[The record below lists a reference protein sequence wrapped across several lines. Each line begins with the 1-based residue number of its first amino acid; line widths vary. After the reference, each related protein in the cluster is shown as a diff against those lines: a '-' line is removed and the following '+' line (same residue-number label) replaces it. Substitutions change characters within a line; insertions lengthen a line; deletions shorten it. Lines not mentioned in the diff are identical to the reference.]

1 MFAHEYG
8 HDLGLPDH
16 YDTSGGGENGVNWW
30 TIMGQSRVSAPEDQA
45 IGTRPAD
52 LGAWDKLQLG
62 WLDYEIVPAGQTRTL
77 DLGPH
82 EYNSA
87 KAQGVVVPL
96 PQKTVVTDLGA
107 PAAGTKQWWSG
118 TGDDYEATLTR
129 QVDVP
134 AGSPTLS
141 FQARWNIEDCGP
153 DPCDYAFVEVDD
165 GTGWKAI
172 PGSITKAAE
181 GNGIDGQ
188 SGWVPATFDLSAYAG
203 KTVGLRLHY
212 RTDGAVQGQD
222 RGRGRRLL
230 RRRVRAHRR
239 ASPTAPRTATT
250 AGRRTASRPS
260 APRSPSCS
268 TTTTSPRTGRTRR
281 STSTCGPGRTTS
293 ASRTGPDW
301 VEHFPYQDGLL
312 VSYWDTSFS
321 DNNTSE
327 HPGNGEVLPIDA
339 NPRPIYRLDGKP
351 WRPRIQGYDAPFSL
365 QKSDSFTL
373 HAQETGQ
380 ASYIRGQAAV
390 PVFDDRRSYW
400 DPAMPTAGVKV
411 PNEGVRIQVQR
422 QEGTS
427 MRIRIS
433 STGGTR
439 GSAAART
446 PRTAR
451 RRRS

>member
-62 WLDYEIVPAGQTRTL
+62 WLDYEVVPAGTTRTL

-96 PQKTVVTDLGA
+96 PQKTVTSDLGA

-118 TGDDYEATLTR
+118 TGDDYEATLSR
-129 QVDVP
+129 QVAVP
-134 AGSPTLS
+134 AGSPALT

-188 SGWVPATFDLSAYAG
+188 SGWVPATFDLSAFAG
-203 KTVGLRLHY
+203 KTVGTAPALPHR
-212 RTDGAVQGQD
+212 RRRAGQH
-222 RGRGRRLL
+222 RGRGGRLL
-230 RRRVRAHRR
+230 RRRVRAHRG
-239 ASPTAPRTATT
+239 ASPTERRTATT
-250 AGRRTASRPS
+250 AGRRTASPPS
-260 APRSPSCS
+260 APPSRSCS
-268 TTTTSPRTGRTRR
+268 TTTTSPRTGRTRP
-281 STSTCGPGRTTS
+281 STST
-293 ASRTGPDW
+293 
-301 VEHFPYQDGLL
+301 
-312 VSYWDTSFS
+312 
-321 DNNTSE
+321 
-327 HPGNGEVLPIDA
+327 
-339 NPRPIYRLDGKP
+339 
-351 WRPRIQGYDAPFSL
+351 
-365 QKSDSFTL
+365 
-373 HAQETGQ
+373 
-380 ASYIRGQAAV
+380 
-390 PVFDDRRSYW
+390 
-400 DPAMPTAGVKV
+400 
-411 PNEGVRIQVQR
+411 
-422 QEGTS
+422 
-427 MRIRIS
+427 
-433 STGGTR
+433 
-439 GSAAART
+439 
-446 PRTAR
+446 
-451 RRRS
+451 